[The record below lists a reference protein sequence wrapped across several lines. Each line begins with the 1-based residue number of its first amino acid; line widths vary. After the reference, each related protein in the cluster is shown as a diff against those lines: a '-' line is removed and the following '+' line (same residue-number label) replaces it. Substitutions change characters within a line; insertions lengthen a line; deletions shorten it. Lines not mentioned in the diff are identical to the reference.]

1 MDEDEQKE
9 KIKKWENGINP
20 VTTTKEDL
28 QEYLDTKLYQY
39 SIDRTT
45 NNNLWDLFKDNFKN
59 FDL

>member
-1 MDEDEQKE
+1 MDEDEWKE

-20 VTTTKEDL
+20 ATAIKEDL

-45 NNNLWDLFKDNFKN
+45 NDNLWDLFKDNFKN